1 MVFFLPFVSHWLA
14 LPAGVGGAWIGSSE
28 FADAAGYA
36 AASVFGN
43 LSGNEAGS
51 LRAFTMNKV
60 IGRDIWIGVWSL
72 FWAFVAL
79 RYWEG
84 KGQVRSIDPGEI
96 WRRFPKFVIG
106 FFIAAAI
113 VSVYFGETITPQQ
126 TADFLRPIG
135 SLRGTVFTLCFL
147 AIGLTTRFSELE
159 SVNWRAALA
168 FASGA
173 IVNVIAGYLLSAQVF
188 YGYWSK
194 L

>member
-1 MVFFLPFVSHWLA
+1 
-14 LPAGVGGAWIGSSE
+14 
-28 FADAAGYA
+28 
-36 AASVFGN
+36 
-43 LSGNEAGS
+43 
-51 LRAFTMNKV
+51 
-60 IGRDIWIGVWSL
+60 
-72 FWAFVAL
+72 
-79 RYWEG
+79 
-84 KGQVRSIDPGEI
+84 
-96 WRRFPKFVIG
+96 
-106 FFIAAAI
+106 
-113 VSVYFGETITPQQ
+113 
-126 TADFLRPIG
+126 LRPIG